1 MATTATSLFDDHVRV
16 DVPQGASVVA
26 APGEPTAFVIEGS
39 RENVANYARENNDL
53 IIEFNDGR
61 VLRIRNFFAH
71 GGNYNDL
78 IFESGGGGSYESANF
93 AQAMEQGGDGIVD
106 QLVSN
111 GSIAGSDI
119 GLLGIV
125 GGVAAGGGLL
135 GLALASGGNKGS
147 SPSAPVAPVAPKD
160 TTPPAAPTLTLN
172 DGDGDNRVTAT
183 GAAEPGATVTVTWP
197 DGSTATAVADGAGN
211 WSVESAS
218 PQGSGTVTAVARDA
232 AGNTS
237 APATQIYTDTTAPA
251 QTVTI
256 TGYTDDVAALT
267 GSFGSGTVTND
278 AAPVLNGTLSAGLVS
293 GEVVR
298 IYDGA
303 TLIGTANVAGTTWTF
318 DLPALA
324 DGSSHS
330 YTAVVEDAAGNA
342 GAASSV
348 FTLTVDSS
356 APAQTVA
363 LISYTDDVTGGFGLR
378 MAAAS
383 FRDDVASQ
391 AADFG
396 SDTVT
401 NDATPVLNGTLSAG
415 LAVGEVVRIYEG
427 ATLVG
432 AANVVGTA
440 WTFSLPALANGS
452 SHSYTAVVVDAA
464 GNEGPASGVFT
475 LTVDTA
481 APSLTLTLGH
491 SDGNRAEA
499 SGTAEPGATVTVTW
513 PDGSTATA
521 MADGAGNWSME
532 SAAPQASGLV
542 TAMATDAAGNTSA
555 LVTQTYSDTAPA
567 VQALTVSDG
576 DGDNQVTASGTAEPG
591 ATVTVTW
598 PDGSTAT
605 VVADGSGNWS
615 AESASPQGSGTVTV
629 VATGL
634 ARNASAPV
642 SKTYTDTSAP
652 AAPTALTV
660 SDGDGDNQVTASGTA
675 EPGTTV
681 TVTWPD
687 GSTATVVA
695 DGSGNWSAESPGPQG
710 SGPVTVVA
718 TDPAG
723 NTSAPVTQTYTDTSV
738 PAAPTA
744 LTVSDGDGDNQVT
757 ASGTAE
763 PGTTVTV
770 TWPDGSTATVVADGS
785 GNWSAES
792 PGPQGSGP
800 VTVVATDPAGNTSAP
815 VTQTYTDTSVPAA
828 PTALTVSDGDGDN
841 QVTASGTAEPGTTV
855 TVTWPDGSTATV
867 VADGSG
873 NWSAEL
879 PGPQGSG
886 PVTVVAT
893 DPAGN
898 TSAPV
903 TQTYTDTSVPAQTV
917 TIDTYADDVLAVTG
931 SFGSGTTTNDTTP
944 VLNGTLGAGL
954 GAGEV
959 VRIYE
964 GATLIGT
971 ANVVGTTWTF
981 NLPALADGSIH
992 SYTAVV
998 EDAAGNQ
1005 GTASSVFTVTVDT
1018 AAPAD
1023 ATAIAITA
1031 VSDDSGHRRATSSPA
1046 TLH

>member
-1 MATTATSLFDDHVRV
+1 
-16 DVPQGASVVA
+16 
-26 APGEPTAFVIEGS
+26 
-39 RENVANYARENNDL
+39 
-53 IIEFNDGR
+53 
-61 VLRIRNFFAH
+61 
-71 GGNYNDL
+71 
-78 IFESGGGGSYESANF
+78 
-93 AQAMEQGGDGIVD
+93 MEQGGDGIVD

-135 GLALASGGNKGS
+135 GLALASGGNEGS

-383 FRDDVASQ
+383 YTDDVASQ

-513 PDGSTATA
+513 PDGSTAT
-521 MADGAGNWSME
+521 
-532 SAAPQASGLV
+532 
-542 TAMATDAAGNTSA
+542 
-555 LVTQTYSDTAPA
+555 
-567 VQALTVSDG
+567 
-576 DGDNQVTASGTAEPG
+576 
-591 ATVTVTW
+591 
-598 PDGSTAT
+598 

-615 AESASPQGSGTVTV
+615 AESPGPQGSGPVTV
-629 VATGL
+629 VATDPAG
-634 ARNASAPV
+634 NTSAPV
-642 SKTYTDTSAP
+642 TQTYTDTSAP

-738 PAAPTA
+738 PA
-744 LTVSDGDGDNQVT
+744 
-757 ASGTAE
+757 
-763 PGTTVTV
+763 
-770 TWPDGSTATVVADGS
+770 
-785 GNWSAES
+785 
-792 PGPQGSGP
+792 
-800 VTVVATDPAGNTSAP
+800 
-815 VTQTYTDTSVPAA
+815 
-828 PTALTVSDGDGDN
+828 
-841 QVTASGTAEPGTTV
+841 
-855 TVTWPDGSTATV
+855 
-867 VADGSG
+867 
-873 NWSAEL
+873 
-879 PGPQGSG
+879 
-886 PVTVVAT
+886 
-893 DPAGN
+893 
-898 TSAPV
+898 
-903 TQTYTDTSVPAQTV
+903 QTV

-959 VRIYE
+959 VRIYD

-1031 VSDDSGHRRATSSPA
+1031 VSDDTGTAGDFITSDTSLTVSGTLTGALNAGEAAQISIDDGATWTDLVVSDGAWSYDDGRTLSDGAHHRARRKSSSRSPPGILQSPTAGGQAMATTA
-1046 TLH
+1046 I

>member
-78 IFESGGGGSYESANF
+78 IFEAGGGGSYESANF

-135 GLALASGGNKGS
+135 GLALASGGNEGS

-160 TTPPAAPTLTLN
+160 TTPPSAPTLTLN

-383 FRDDVASQ
+383 YTDDVASQ

-513 PDGSTATA
+513 PDGSTAT
-521 MADGAGNWSME
+521 
-532 SAAPQASGLV
+532 
-542 TAMATDAAGNTSA
+542 
-555 LVTQTYSDTAPA
+555 
-567 VQALTVSDG
+567 
-576 DGDNQVTASGTAEPG
+576 
-591 ATVTVTW
+591 
-598 PDGSTAT
+598 

-615 AESASPQGSGTVTV
+615 AESPGPQGSGPVTV
-629 VATGL
+629 VATDPAG
-634 ARNASAPV
+634 NTSAPV
-642 SKTYTDTSAP
+642 TQTYTDTSAP

-815 VTQTYTDTSVPAA
+815 VTQTYTDTSVPA
-828 PTALTVSDGDGDN
+828 
-841 QVTASGTAEPGTTV
+841 
-855 TVTWPDGSTATV
+855 
-867 VADGSG
+867 
-873 NWSAEL
+873 
-879 PGPQGSG
+879 
-886 PVTVVAT
+886 
-893 DPAGN
+893 
-898 TSAPV
+898 
-903 TQTYTDTSVPAQTV
+903 QTV

-1031 VSDDSGHRRATSSPA
+1031 VSDDSGTPRATSSPA